1 MNWIETYL
9 LCQKKVRFE
18 RAKDAFR
25 KANLLRKL
33 RMLITGKT
41 GPDPSPGL
49 SSTAIAKDY
58 VRSFNIE
65 HGLGQLTELGNGRT
79 VDVRMRYLSGVYT
92 PVLIFTYYDGAC
104 AFQSRLQFQGDGSYS
119 EMGCSYPLSEFGLT
133 GFPNPV
139 PKDIVSF
146 KEKFEEF
153 TAIVSGQLKTLYK
166 KDI

>member
-9 LCQKKVRFE
+9 LCQKKLHYE
-18 RAKDAFR
+18 KTKDAFK
-25 KANLLRKL
+25 KANLIGKL
-33 RMLITGKT
+33 RMFLTGKT
-41 GPDPSPGL
+41 CHDPSPGL

-79 VDVRMRYLSGVYT
+79 VDIRMRYIGGHFT
-92 PVLIFTYYDGAC
+92 PVLLFTYYDGAC
-104 AFQSRLQFQGDGSYS
+104 AFQSRLQFQRDGSYS
-119 EMGCSYPLSEFGLT
+119 EMGCGYPLSEFGLT

-139 PKDIVSF
+139 PDDIVRF

-153 TAIVSGQLKTLYK
+153 TMEIRSNLKNTFA
-166 KDI
+166 